1 MRNKLV
7 TIDEMIDRL
16 SKSKAEIG
24 GDKYILVTNND
35 DGTYSPFESYKFYTL
50 NTESIKAFIIK

>member
-1 MRNKLV
+1 MTNGLV

-24 GDKYILVTNND
+24 GDKYILATND
-35 DGTYSPFESYKFYTL
+35 YGTYSPFEASRFYIL
-50 NTESIKAFIIK
+50 NTETAKAFIIK